1 MRVTI
6 ILDSGG
12 FLIDDNTGG
21 ENPLN
26 VGYFEAPG
34 PDIEVSEDGKQP
46 PQALAAKLGKHNEQ
60 VHVEHVGADGVVKRG
75 VVREQSFKQDILR
88 KDELFPVDTP
98 DFLPD
103 EYDCI
108 LHFYSGTFQ
117 SDDPRE
123 RVFHEHRLSD
133 DLPTG
138 TTQRT
143 RKIANDVLVQFEVGK
158 GEELRLRNSIGTL
171 WSSSWA
177 GSAQQVSVKLRADG
191 SLDKNYFRKALR
203 HKGAHYK
210 LPNPDPPP
218 MNGNNPGAGGG

>member
-1 MRVTI
+1 MQVTI

-12 FLIDDNTGG
+12 FLIDENTGRG
-21 ENPLN
+21 GPLN

-34 PDIEVSEDGKQP
+34 HDIEVRQDSNP
-46 PQALAAKLGKHNEQ
+46 LQALAAKLGNKNEH
-60 VHVEHVGADGVVKRG
+60 VHVEHVDTEGGVKTD
-75 VVREQSFKQDILR
+75 VVREASFKQDILR
-88 KDELFPVDTP
+88 KNELFPVDTP

-108 LHFYSGTFQ
+108 LHFHSGIFK
-117 SDDPRE
+117 SFDVRD

-133 DLPTG
+133 DSATGNTHPTG
-138 TTQRT
+138 
-143 RKIANDVLVQFEVGK
+143 RKIANDVLVEFQVEK
-158 GEELRLRNSIGTL
+158 GEELRLRNSIGIL

-191 SLDKNYFRKALR
+191 ALDKNYFRKALK
-203 HKGAHYK
+203 HKGPNYK

-218 MNGNNPGAGGG
+218 MNGNDPGAGGG